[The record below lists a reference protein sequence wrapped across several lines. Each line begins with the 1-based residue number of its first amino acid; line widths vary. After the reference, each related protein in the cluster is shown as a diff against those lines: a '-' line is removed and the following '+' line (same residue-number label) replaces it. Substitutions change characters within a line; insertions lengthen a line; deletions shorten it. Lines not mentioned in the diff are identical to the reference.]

1 MIFSV
6 CGLAP
11 NTAGIIAGA
20 IIAVLLALI
29 IIAIILFCCCRARN
43 RKKYE
48 KEISYEIRYG
58 QRFITPSI
66 LCRIP
71 KYTLLNRHWYVLHQ
85 TDIAV

>member
-58 QRFITPSI
+58 QRIITPSI

-71 KYTLLNRHWYVLHQ
+71 QMHFIEQTLVHTASN
-85 TDIAV
+85 

>member
-1 MIFSV
+1 MI

-11 NTAGIIAGA
+11 NTAGIIAGV

-29 IIAIILFCCCRARN
+29 IIAIILFCCCRAHH

-58 QRFITPSI
+58 RCIITPLYSTGI
-66 LCRIP
+66 NCIQ
-71 KYTLLNRHWYVLHQ
+71 LLL
-85 TDIAV
+85 D

>member
-1 MIFSV
+1 MI

-11 NTAGIIAGA
+11 NTAGIIAGV

-58 QRFITPSI
+58 QRIITPSM

-71 KYTLLNRHWYVLHQ
+71 QIHFHC
-85 TDIAV
+85 TDTGTYCIKLI